1 MVNTVSNAFSE
12 FTKNI
17 VNLDAKV
24 TYTARK
30 SRDNLIE
37 GINNFDGENDF
48 FSVYQEKNLK
58 FGSFARR
65 TKIRELDDIDLM
77 ICLSAEG
84 TRTYEENT
92 GCIYLMVMI
101 VTKKINSYLMEQ
113 II

>member
-48 FSVYQEKNLK
+48 FRY
-58 FGSFARR
+58 
-65 TKIRELDDIDLM
+65 I
-77 ICLSAEG
+77 
-84 TRTYEENT
+84 
-92 GCIYLMVMI
+92 
-101 VTKKINSYLMEQ
+101 KKRI
-113 II
+113 